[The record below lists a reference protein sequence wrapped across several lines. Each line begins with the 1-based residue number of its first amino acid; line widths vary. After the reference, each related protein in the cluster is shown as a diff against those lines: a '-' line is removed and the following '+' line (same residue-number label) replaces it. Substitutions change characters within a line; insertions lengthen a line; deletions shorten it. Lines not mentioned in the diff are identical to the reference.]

1 MHVYRLTRWL
11 VCLGVVVCGGVFAS
25 TAAAAEFGQCPAV
38 GADTGC
44 QYLLT
49 VNSLGTSIATDPSQP
64 SYASNLA
71 ATHET
76 GLPTDALIG
85 VQNNSGAPIT
95 SLNIT
100 GPITFEFDGDGICD
114 NASGAVPK
122 GCEAPSGST
131 ACGPDPGPCSFAPP
145 AGEPANYTDFGALH
159 GTPAWP
165 NGDVQNGYEGPTSW
179 FSNVGPSPNNS
190 GTVNF
195 SPAIPPGGS
204 TYFSLE
210 AAPKNLPITTDL
222 TASQA
227 AAGVSGSVLYLPRGT
242 TVQNTAQL
250 TGGTGHPTGHVTF
263 ALFHNTT
270 CSGASISAGTS
281 TLPTATLESSPVPMN
296 SAGTFYWET
305 VYAGDAT
312 NAAAIT
318 RCGSQT
324 VVVPRGAALG
334 LPSNRRCVSELTAR
348 LRVGK
353 KPARAVEVFGNG
365 KLLGHSSGKI
375 RVRIHKREQITVIA
389 SATRSAFGRKLTN
402 ANLFRQQSRT
412 YRACR

>member
-1 MHVYRLTRWL
+1 MNRLMRWVACVTVAL
-11 VCLGVVVCGGVFAS
+11 AGFVFVGS
-25 TAAAAEFGQCPAV
+25 AAAAPLFSQCPPV

-49 VNSLGTSIATDPSQP
+49 VNSLGMSIATDPSQP

-76 GLPTDALIG
+76 GIPTDALVG
-85 VQNNSGAPIT
+85 VQNNSAAPIT
-95 SLNIT
+95 SVNIT

-122 GCEAPSGST
+122 GCQAPSGST

-145 AGEPANYTDFGALH
+145 AGEPPNYTDFGALN
-159 GTPAWP
+159 GTPAWS
-165 NGDVQNGYEGPTSW
+165 NGDIQNGYEGPTSW
-179 FSNVGPSPNNS
+179 FSNIGPSPNNS

-210 AAPKNLPITTDL
+210 AEPKNLPFTTYL
-222 TASQA
+222 TASQTG
-227 AAGVSGSVLYLPRGT
+227 AGLSGSVLYLPRGA
-242 TVQNTAQL
+242 TVQDTAQL
-250 TGGTGHPTGHVTF
+250 SGGTGHPTGHVTF

-270 CSGASISAGTS
+270 CSGGSISAGTS
-281 TLPTATLESSPVPMN
+281 TLPTATIESSPVPMN
-296 SAGTFYWET
+296 SAGTFYWQT

-312 NAAAIT
+312 NAPAVIG
-318 RCGSQT
+318 CGSQA

-334 LPSNRRCVSELTAR
+334 LPSNGRCVSELTAHV
-348 LRVGK
+348 RVGK

-365 KLLGHSSGKI
+365 KLLGHFPGKI
-375 RVRIHKREQITVIA
+375 RVRIHKHERVSVLA
-389 SATRSAFGRKLTN
+389 STTQGAFGRKLTS